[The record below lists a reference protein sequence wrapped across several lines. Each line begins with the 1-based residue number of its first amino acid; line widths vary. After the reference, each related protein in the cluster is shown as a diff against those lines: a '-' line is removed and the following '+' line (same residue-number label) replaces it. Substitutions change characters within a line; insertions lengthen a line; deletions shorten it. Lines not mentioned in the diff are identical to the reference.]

1 VLALPDTIRIMGDRR
16 YLSQREAAEYL
27 GLSARFVS
35 RETLAGRLPVI
46 RLGEGK
52 ALKYARE
59 DLDTYMRERRG
70 TDPPGE

>member
-1 VLALPDTIRIMGDRR
+1 MLALPDTIRIMEGRR
-16 YLSQREAAEYL
+16 YLSQRQAAEYL

-59 DLDTYMRERRG
+59 DLDAYMRERRR
-70 TDPPGE
+70 TDPAPE